1 VVHAILSDLHGNL
14 EALEAVLADLDGVKP
29 ASVVCLGD
37 FVGYGASPN
46 ECIERTRP
54 RLEEAV
60 IGNHD
65 LAAIGKLG
73 LRSFHDDAAA
83 AARWT
88 DTALTPA
95 NRAWLESLPYERIW
109 RGMRLVHAAPS
120 APAQW
125 RYVLSPRDALAE
137 FGTFQ
142 ERVCFI
148 GHSHFPCVF
157 DRGAHDLRFR
167 RDDEVRMEKG
177 HRYLVTVGSVG
188 QPRDGDPRACYM
200 LYDEGRETL
209 RNVRLEYDVDAAMR
223 RIRAAGLPEFLAER
237 LQWGE

>member
-1 VVHAILSDLHGNL
+1 MVHAILSDLHGNL
-14 EALEAVLADLDGVKP
+14 EALEAVLADLDRVKP

-46 ECIERTRP
+46 ECIERLKP

-65 LAAIGKLG
+65 LAAIGKLA
-73 LRSFHDDAAA
+73 LRGFDEDAAA

-88 DTALTPA
+88 GAALTPG
-95 NRAWLESLPYERIW
+95 NRAWLESLPYDRTW
-109 RGMRLVHAAPS
+109 RGARLVHATPR
-120 APAQW
+120 APAAW
-125 RYVLSPRDALAE
+125 RYVLSVRDALVE
-137 FGTFQ
+137 FGGFE

-148 GHSHFPCVF
+148 GHSHFPCAF
-157 DRGAHDLRFR
+157 DWEEGDAIFLRS
-167 RDDEVRMEKG
+167 DEITIEPG

-188 QPRDGDPRACYM
+188 QPRDGDPRACYA
-200 LYDEGRETL
+200 LYDERAGVI
-209 RNVRLEYDVDAAMR
+209 RNMRLEYDVDGAMR
-223 RIRAAGLPEFLAER
+223 RILAAGLPSFLAER

>member
-14 EALEAVLADLDGVKP
+14 EALEAVLADLDRVKP

-46 ECIERTRP
+46 ECIERVRP

-60 IGNHD
+60 VGNHD
-65 LAAIGKLG
+65 LAAVGRLA
-73 LRSFHDDAAA
+73 LRGFHDDAAA

-88 DTALTPA
+88 DASLTPA
-95 NRAWLESLPYERIW
+95 NRAWLESLPFSKAW
-109 RGMRLVHAAPS
+109 RGTRLVHAAPRE
-120 APAQW
+120 PAAW
-125 RYVLSPRDALAE
+125 RYVLSVRDALDE
-137 FGTFQ
+137 FEAFE

-148 GHSHFPCVF
+148 GHSHYPCVF
-157 DRGAHDLRFR
+157 DLDLAGIRFR
-167 RDDEVRMEKG
+167 REDQIGFAPG

-188 QPRDGDPRACYM
+188 QPRDGDPRACYA
-200 LYDEGRETL
+200 LYDEGVPAL
-209 RNVRLEYDVDAAMR
+209 RHVRLEYDVAGAMR
-223 RIRAAGLPEFLAER
+223 RIVEAGLPAFLAER